1 MSAESNNDNEQ
12 ERKNVI
18 LGLQP
23 NFSINVMNDDEEDD
37 SSRARKN
44 SRLHDYNPNKKRKR
58 VLKRVR
64 RDVNGSASSYSSIE
78 SDWISVVE
86 GKNCSILFLYFDKE
100 M

>member
-1 MSAESNNDNEQ
+1 MSAESNNDNEE

-23 NFSINVMNDDEEDD
+23 NFSLNVINDDEEEG
-37 SSRARKN
+37 SSRVRK
-44 SRLHDYNPNKKRKR
+44 STGLHNYNPDKQRKR

-86 GKNCSILFLYFDKE
+86 GKNL
-100 M
+100 